1 MAKKRAKKKKPNPKV
16 KAFANALQEWVE
28 EGPKGE
34 QKQKQRLLKWL
45 LSRCE
50 SRGFKGPFKSRGS
63 KGSKGEDKYVIK
75 RIDIED
81 IKIKEAVMRAMAGY
95 NPDLPTSGWI
105 RGGPIWPRAYGDIWP
120 RAYGDIWPRAYGS

>member
-1 MAKKRAKKKKPNPKV
+1 MAKKRAKKKKPSIEV
-16 KAFANALQEWVE
+16 QAFANALQKWAE
-28 EGPKGE
+28 EEPKRE
-34 QKQKQRLLKWL
+34 QKQLLLKWL

-50 SRGFKGPFKSRGS
+50 SRGFRGPCKSRGS
-63 KGSKGEDKYVIK
+63 KGSKEEDKYVIK

-81 IKIKEAVMRAMAGY
+81 TKIKEAVMRAMAGY

>member
-1 MAKKRAKKKKPNPKV
+1 MAETENKPNPELTE
-16 KAFANALQEWVE
+16 FANALQEWAAK
-28 EGPKGE
+28 GPAQE
-34 QKQKQRLLKWL
+34 QRQRETLLKWL

-50 SRGFKGPFKSRGS
+50 SRGFKARGS
-63 KGSKGEDKYVIK
+63 KGSKEEDNKYVIK

-81 IKIKEAVMRAMAGY
+81 IKIQEAVMRAMAGY

-120 RAYGDIWPRAYGS
+120 RAYG